1 MDQDPAFLRYLS
13 ESGLELNAAGEILEN
28 RPEAGAI
35 VCRIAGRNVALG
47 MAAAG
52 KVLVATASQ
61 TQASS

>member
-28 RPEAGAI
+28 RPESGAI
-35 VCRIAGRNVALG
+35 VCRLGQRNIALG

-52 KVLVATASQ
+52 KVLVTTASQ
-61 TQASS
+61 PQTSL